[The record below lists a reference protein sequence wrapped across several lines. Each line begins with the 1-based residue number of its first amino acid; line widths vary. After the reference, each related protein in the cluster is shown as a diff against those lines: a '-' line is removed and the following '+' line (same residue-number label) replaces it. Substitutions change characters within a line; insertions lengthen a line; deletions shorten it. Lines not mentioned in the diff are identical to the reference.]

1 LGSLIVNV
9 DPYEAGGSMGTRQS
23 KRTGRALTVPQ
34 VCHEL
39 NVGRVTVYGLID
51 SGELSAFRV
60 GKNYRIEPEDLE
72 RYKIHGKAQV
82 HAHGADVAAPGEAAL
97 QVKGDRP

>member
-1 LGSLIVNV
+1 
-9 DPYEAGGSMGTRQS
+9 MGARQS
-23 KRTGRALTVPQ
+23 RRSGRALTVPQ

-51 SGELSAFRV
+51 SGELPAFRV

-72 RYKIHGKAQV
+72 RYKTQGKAQV
-82 HAHGADVAAPGEAAL
+82 HAHGGDGAAAGDTTLEM
-97 QVKGDRP
+97 KGDCP

>member
-1 LGSLIVNV
+1 
-9 DPYEAGGSMGTRQS
+9 MGARQGRRS
-23 KRTGRALTVPQ
+23 GRALTVPQ

-51 SGELSAFRV
+51 SGELPAFRV

-72 RYKIHGKAQV
+72 RYKAQGKAQV
-82 HAHGADVAAPGEAAL
+82 QAHGVVGAATERVPPQRG
-97 QVKGDRP
+97 GDRP

>member
-1 LGSLIVNV
+1 
-9 DPYEAGGSMGTRQS
+9 MGARQS
-23 KRTGRALTVPQ
+23 RRSGRALTVPQ

-51 SGELSAFRV
+51 SGELPAFRV

-72 RYKIHGKAQV
+72 RYKTQGKVQV
-82 HAHGADVAAPGEAAL
+82 HAHGGDGATPRDATL
-97 QVKGDRP
+97 QLKGDCP

>member
-1 LGSLIVNV
+1 
-9 DPYEAGGSMGTRQS
+9 MGARQN
-23 KRTGRALTVPQ
+23 RRNGRALTVPQ

-51 SGELSAFRV
+51 SGELPAFRV

-72 RYKIHGKAQV
+72 RYKTQGKAQV
-82 HAHGADVAAPGEAAL
+82 QAHGATGAAVEGATPREE
-97 QVKGDRP
+97 GDRP